1 MAPGMA
7 ARAGAATISKSD
19 HAAPRVLFFLVWFSG
34 LEKLR
39 KNANLEACSR
49 NGFNDMSLRF
59 LLVLACG
66 SLLLACSGPS
76 PRPGGMAGQ
85 SARVGASAMSHERGN
100 EVVLYALGLLDTG
113 YRFGGKNPEAGLD
126 CSGMVSYIYREALGF
141 QVSGSAADLARRA
154 RIIER
159 TQLQPGD
166 LVFFNTRNQSFSH
179 VGVYIGDER
188 FVHAP
193 STNGRIRID
202 RLGDRYYA
210 QRFERAAT
218 FFD

>member
-1 MAPGMA
+1 
-7 ARAGAATISKSD
+7 
-19 HAAPRVLFFLVWFSG
+19 
-34 LEKLR
+34 
-39 KNANLEACSR
+39 
-49 NGFNDMSLRF
+49 MSLRF
-59 LLVLACG
+59 LLVLACS
-66 SLLLACSGPS
+66 SLIVACSVPGPRS
-76 PRPGGMAGQ
+76 GGTAGQ
-85 SARVGASAMSHERGN
+85 TIRGSAPALGQQRGN

-154 RIIER
+154 RSIDR